1 MFKGAVSAPLFV
13 SARGDQELFM
23 RNHRFKVGQRV
34 RLSAASIDRGA
45 AGIYKVLALLPESRG
60 EWQYRLQSAEGTQQR
75 VAWES
80 QLASLDAL

>member
-1 MFKGAVSAPLFV
+1 M
-13 SARGDQELFM
+13 Q
-23 RNHRFKVGQRV
+23 NHRFKIGQRV

-60 EWQYRLQSAEGTQQR
+60 EWQYRLQHAANSQQR

-80 QLASLDAL
+80 QLAGVETL

>member
-1 MFKGAVSAPLFV
+1 
-13 SARGDQELFM
+13 M

-60 EWQYRLQSAEGTQQR
+60 EWQYRLQSAAGTQQR

-80 QLASLDAL
+80 QLAGLEGL